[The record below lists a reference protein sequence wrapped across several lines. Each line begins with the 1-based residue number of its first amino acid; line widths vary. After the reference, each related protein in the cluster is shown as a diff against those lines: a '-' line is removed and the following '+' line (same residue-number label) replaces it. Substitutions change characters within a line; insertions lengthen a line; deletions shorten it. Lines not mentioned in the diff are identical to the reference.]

1 MFISWSWVDLVMWKM
16 SRDSFTILEGGGIF
30 WGLSEAVADFLTIR
44 CDSWTFLRGFSA
56 VFEGFFF
63 LFKHSI
69 GHFCPPSWNIRDFF
83 FRDALQLLKVSRSHF
98 RVLRSQWITRDSFGI
113 LCNCCRF
120 LSLILTNSKFLKSH
134 FREILESYFWSRL
147 RCQ

>member
-63 LFKHSI
+63 SFQAFDWAFLSPIMEHLKLF
-69 GHFCPPSWNIRDFF
+69 FW
-83 FRDALQLLKVSRSHF
+83 DALQLLKVSRSHF

-134 FREILESYFWSRL
+134 FREIFESYFWSRL